1 MNFSRKDAKPAKLNE
16 NEPPCSLRRRVSLK
30 YEQLTGVFNISRH
43 DAAPAT
49 LKIITPPRTSRRR
62 VMFDFSVLLILL
74 SFLITFPSNAQ
85 NTKPKKVRFSGFL
98 EYLNNTW
105 IPADS
110 MLFPGTSKDWQNFS
124 AVYNRLNFW
133 WYPAKG
139 LEFHAGM
146 RNNFE
151 FGPLVAQYNE
161 QLKML
166 HQLLPQLNFPT
177 DYASMITT
185 DNGWV
190 NLTWNLNS
198 GNSYVIYTNLD
209 RLYLKWSVKWFEVT
223 VGRQRINWGENLIW
237 NPNDIFN
244 AYNYFDFAY
253 VERPGVDAVL
263 MQFYTGDF
271 SSLQLGVKVAK
282 DRLTDDETQ
291 ITAAAMYRFN
301 KWNYDFQFFGGVM
314 NKDVTAG
321 LGWAGSIGGAG
332 FTGEISWFRNKDNF
346 KDSSNVFVGSMDV
359 NYTFGNQLFI
369 MGSVL
374 YNSAGTTGNAGLGPF
389 FTFNTVDAK
398 SFSRSRLD
406 LFGEVRYPA
415 TPLITVD
422 LASIFNP
429 YDKSVYVGP
438 SVTFSLTEN
447 VSLLLMGQL
456 FFGDPGAEFGSIGQ
470 MLYLDLKWSF

>member
-1 MNFSRKDAKPAKLNE
+1 M
-16 NEPPCSLRRRVSLK
+16 
-30 YEQLTGVFNISRH
+30 
-43 DAAPAT
+43 
-49 LKIITPPRTSRRR
+49 II
-62 VMFDFSVLLILL
+62 L
-74 SFLITFPSNAQ
+74 LITFISPSFAQ

-110 MLFPGTSKDWQNFS
+110 LLFPGGSENWQNLS
-124 AVYNRLNFW
+124 VVYNRLNFW
-133 WYPAKG
+133 WYPVKG

-151 FGPLVAQYNE
+151 FGPLIAQYNR
-161 QLKML
+161 QLEML
-166 HQLLPQLNFPT
+166 HQQLPQLNFPST
-177 DYASMITT
+177 YARLITT
-185 DNGWV
+185 DNGLL
-190 NLTWNLNS
+190 NLTWDVAS
-198 GNSYVIYTNLD
+198 GNSYVLYSTFD
-209 RLYLKWSVKWFEVT
+209 RLYLKWTLNKFELT

-244 AYNYFDFAY
+244 AYNYFDFSY
-253 VERPGVDAVL
+253 VERQGVDAVL

-282 DRLTDDETQ
+282 NRLTDNETQ

-321 LGWAGSIGGAG
+321 LGWAGNIGGAG
-332 FTGEISWFRNKDNF
+332 FTGEISWFRDRKNF
-346 KDSSNVFVGSMDV
+346 KDTTDVFVGSIDV
-359 NYTFGNQLFI
+359 NYTFGNQIFL

-374 YNSAGTTGNAGLGPF
+374 YNSAGTTGNAGMGPL

-398 SFSRSRLD
+398 SFSRARFD
-406 LFGEVRYPA
+406 LFGQIGYPA
-415 TPLITVD
+415 TPLINLN

-438 SVTFSLTEN
+438 SVTFSLTDN
-447 VSLLLMGQL
+447 ISLLLMGQL
-456 FFGDPGAEFGSIGQ
+456 FFGNPGAEFGSIGQ
-470 MLYLDLKWSF
+470 MAYLDLKWSF